1 MVDPILSRAAHDDLT
16 ARIRLP
22 EVRDAFDVLL
32 FGLSG
37 MGRFQLRP
45 NVGGRKKAL
54 HVSSG
59 RVSYFAV
66 VANNRWLLWYF
77 RWPGFRD
84 GVFDWPNLRMAF
96 ANLERSGSTRPD
108 RQEAVLRLRTP
119 VDADAVLRYV
129 RAARC

>member
-1 MVDPILSRAAHDDLT
+1 MVDPILDRKAYDDLI

-22 EVRDAFDVLL
+22 EVRASLDVLL
-32 FGLSG
+32 SGLAG
-37 MGRFQLRP
+37 IERFVLRP
-45 NVGGRKKAL
+45 NVRGQKKAL

-84 GVFDWPNLRMAF
+84 GVFDWQGLQGAF
-96 ANLERSGSTRPD
+96 ADLERSGASSPD
-108 RQEAVLRLRTP
+108 RLEAVLRLRTP
-119 VDADAVLRYV
+119 AQADAVLRYV
-129 RAARC
+129 RAVRP